1 MKRALGSFLLWT
13 FTITGLCWGGL
24 AILGHWGV
32 LTLAHPAGVVLH
44 LLGGFGPTVGG
55 LWVFCRGGGR
65 LRQVPR
71 LVFVP
76 RRGTWWVVLLFC
88 LAEGAVIALSSRQF
102 NPQIPLSLV
111 PVVFFQAA
119 LIYGGNEE
127 VGWRGTM
134 QPLLERAVPF
144 PGAAV
149 VTGLVWAVWHLPP
162 VVCGGGLPADYPLRM
177 VCGAGSAP
185 EFLVRGALSQ
195 DPLGLWLQPGP
206 WPDQYLALSVCHPG
220 QRPFG
225 GGVPAVAG
233 GLSGPVVPNP
243 LGGGPGGGRKGE
255 KDGENVG
262 KRDCPFPLHMVQF
275 PAVSQD

>member
-88 LAEGAVIALSSRQF
+88 LAEGASQQTIPFGWFAVLAVLQSFWYGALFRRTRWVF
-102 NPQIPLSLV
+102 GCNLAHGLTNTLLSLFV
-111 PVVFFQAA
+111 IQVNGLLAAGCLLLLAASLVLWYRTPWEAA
-119 LIYGGNEE
+119 LGE
-127 VGWRGTM
+127 
-134 QPLLERAVPF
+134 
-144 PGAAV
+144 
-149 VTGLVWAVWHLPP
+149 
-162 VVCGGGLPADYPLRM
+162 
-177 VCGAGSAP
+177 
-185 EFLVRGALSQ
+185 
-195 DPLGLWLQPGP
+195 
-206 WPDQYLALSVCHPG
+206 
-220 QRPFG
+220 
-225 GGVPAVAG
+225 
-233 GLSGPVVPNP
+233 
-243 LGGGPGGGRKGE
+243 GE
-255 KDGENVG
+255 KG
-262 KRDCPFPLHMVQF
+262 KRTGRM
-275 PAVSQD
+275 

>member
-1 MKRALGSFLLWT
+1 M
-13 FTITGLCWGGL
+13 
-24 AILGHWGV
+24 
-32 LTLAHPAGVVLH
+32 
-44 LLGGFGPTVGG
+44 
-55 LWVFCRGGGR
+55 
-65 LRQVPR
+65 
-71 LVFVP
+71 
-76 RRGTWWVVLLFC
+76 VLLFC
-88 LAEGAVIALSSRQF
+88 LAEGAVIALSSWQF
-102 NPQIPLSLV
+102 NPPDTPV
-111 PVVFFQAA
+111 PGTGGLPQAA

-149 VTGLVWAVWHLPP
+149 VTAWSGRCGISP

-177 VCGAGSAP
+177 VCVLAVLQS
-185 EFLVRGALSQ
+185 FWYGALFSQ

-233 GLSGPVVPNP
+233 GLLVLWYRTPWEAA
-243 LGGGPGGGRKGE
+243 LGGGERGKGRGECREKGL
-255 KDGENVG
+255 
-262 KRDCPFPLHMVQF
+262 PFPA
-275 PAVSQD
+275 PYGTIS

>member
-111 PVVFFQAA
+111 PVVFLQAA

-149 VTGLVWAVWHLPP
+149 VTGLVWAVWHLPLWF
-162 VVCGGGLPADYPLRM
+162 VE
-177 VCGAGSAP
+177 GASQQTIPFGWFAVLAVLQS
-185 EFLVRGALSQ
+185 FWYGALFRRTRWVFGCNLVHGLTNTLLSLFVIQ
-195 DPLGLWLQPGP
+195 VNGLLAAGCLLLLAASLVLWYRTPWEAALGE
-206 WPDQYLALSVCHPG
+206 
-220 QRPFG
+220 
-225 GGVPAVAG
+225 
-233 GLSGPVVPNP
+233 
-243 LGGGPGGGRKGE
+243 GE
-255 KDGENVG
+255 KG
-262 KRDCPFPLHMVQF
+262 KRTGRM
-275 PAVSQD
+275 

>member
-102 NPQIPLSLV
+102 NP
-111 PVVFFQAA
+111 
-119 LIYGGNEE
+119 
-127 VGWRGTM
+127 R
-134 QPLLERAVPF
+134 
-144 PGAAV
+144 
-149 VTGLVWAVWHLPP
+149 
-162 VVCGGGLPADYPLRM
+162 YP
-177 VCGAGSAP
+177 C
-185 EFLVRGALSQ
+185 
-195 DPLGLWLQPGP
+195 P
-206 WPDQYLALSVCHPG
+206 WYRWSSS
-220 QRPFG
+220 R
-225 GGVPAVAG
+225 
-233 GLSGPVVPNP
+233 
-243 LGGGPGGGRKGE
+243 R
-255 KDGENVG
+255 
-262 KRDCPFPLHMVQF
+262 R
-275 PAVSQD
+275 

>member
-111 PVVFFQAA
+111 PVVFLQAA

-134 QPLLERAVPF
+134 QPLLERCPSLGRQWSRAWS
-144 PGAAV
+144 GR
-149 VTGLVWAVWHLPP
+149 
-162 VVCGGGLPADYPLRM
+162 CGISP
-177 VCGAGSAP
+177 C
-185 EFLVRGALSQ
+185 
-195 DPLGLWLQPGP
+195 GLWRGP
-206 WPDQYLALSVCHPG
+206 PSRLSPSDGLRCWQCSRVSGTGRSFAGPTGSLAATWPMA
-220 QRPFG
+220 
-225 GGVPAVAG
+225 
-233 GLSGPVVPNP
+233 
-243 LGGGPGGGRKGE
+243 
-255 KDGENVG
+255 
-262 KRDCPFPLHMVQF
+262 
-275 PAVSQD
+275 

>member
-111 PVVFFQAA
+111 PAVFLQAA

-149 VTGLVWAVWHLPP
+149 VTGLVWAVWHLPLWF
-162 VVCGGGLPADYPLRM
+162 VE
-177 VCGAGSAP
+177 GA
-185 EFLVRGALSQ
+185 SQ
-195 DPLGLWLQPGP
+195 QTI
-206 WPDQYLALSVCHPG
+206 
-220 QRPFG
+220 PFG
-225 GGVPAVAG
+225 WFAV
-233 GLSGPVVPNP
+233 L
-243 LGGGPGGGRKGE
+243 
-255 KDGENVG
+255 
-262 KRDCPFPLHMVQF
+262 
-275 PAVSQD
+275 AVLQSFW

>member
-44 LLGGFGPTVGG
+44 LLGGFGTTVGG
-55 LWVFCRGGGR
+55 LWVLCRGGGR

-71 LVFVP
+71 LVCVP

-111 PVVFFQAA
+111 PVVFLQAA

-149 VTGLVWAVWHLPP
+149 VTGLVWAVWHLPLWF
-162 VVCGGGLPADYPLRM
+162 VE
-177 VCGAGSAP
+177 GASQQTIPFGWFAVLAVLQS
-185 EFLVRGALSQ
+185 FWYGALFRRTHWVFGCNLAHGLTNTLLSLFVIQ
-195 DPLGLWLQPGP
+195 VNGLLAAGCLLLLAASLILWYRTPWETALGE
-206 WPDQYLALSVCHPG
+206 
-220 QRPFG
+220 
-225 GGVPAVAG
+225 
-233 GLSGPVVPNP
+233 
-243 LGGGPGGGRKGE
+243 GE
-255 KDGENVG
+255 KG
-262 KRDCPFPLHMVQF
+262 KRTGRM
-275 PAVSQD
+275 

>member
-111 PVVFFQAA
+111 PVVFLQAA

-149 VTGLVWAVWHLPP
+149 VTGLVWAVWHLPLWF
-162 VVCGGGLPADYPLRM
+162 VE
-177 VCGAGSAP
+177 GASQQTIPFGWFAVLAVLQS
-185 EFLVRGALSQ
+185 FWYGALFRRTHWVFGCNLAHGLTNTLLSLFVIQ
-195 DPLGLWLQPGP
+195 VNGLLAAGCLLLLAASLILWYRTPWETALGE
-206 WPDQYLALSVCHPG
+206 
-220 QRPFG
+220 
-225 GGVPAVAG
+225 
-233 GLSGPVVPNP
+233 
-243 LGGGPGGGRKGE
+243 GE
-255 KDGENVG
+255 KG
-262 KRDCPFPLHMVQF
+262 KRTGRMYGKGIAISRSIWYNFL
-275 PAVSQD
+275 